1 VTLRVSGWSLVRA
14 ALLVAAGLV
23 VLRVAGAAS
32 TVLWWLAI
40 ATAAAAVGHP
50 AVTWLRRWL
59 PAWAAIIAVLVAG
72 IALVG
77 LVGYRGVA
85 ELTTQFEALRNS
97 ALDAAR
103 SIQGSRQFG
112 QVAAE
117 FGLVD
122 KTTRFFGNLPVV
134 MGGSGGDGAAA
145 AAVQSASSIGSALF
159 AIATF
164 AVLMLIFG
172 VRFVQAGL
180 AQIDDTVARR
190 QVAGLVVTAY
200 HDSYRYVWL
209 MALRAVVA
217 GVVGGVAC
225 LLLGLDTPTVL
236 GVGFALLS
244 LIPGLGIVLATV
256 PVVVLLAIASPP
268 TAVIVGIVA
277 LLAQALD
284 VVFVQNR
291 IDASSVEVGPTPT
304 LVAGLVGLQLY
315 GFGGLLVGLAVAVYT
330 LAVLRRLA
338 DTHDEVLTAM
348 RQLVREDVTVAVP
361 EGATV
366 VVEPGTDVV
375 VEDDVDP

>member
-1 VTLRVSGWSLVRA
+1 M
-14 ALLVAAGLV
+14 
-23 VLRVAGAAS
+23 
-32 TVLWWLAI
+32 
-40 ATAAAAVGHP
+40 
-50 AVTWLRRWL
+50 
-59 PAWAAIIAVLVAG
+59 
-72 IALVG
+72 ALVG

-85 ELTTQFEALRNS
+85 ELTTQFQALRAS

-112 QVAAE
+112 QVATE

-122 KTTRFFGNLPVV
+122 KATQFFAHLPVV
-134 MGGSGGDGAAA
+134 LGGSGDEGAAA

-172 VRFVQAGL
+172 VRFVRAGL
-180 AQIDDTVARR
+180 AQIDDEMARR
-190 QVAGLVVTAY
+190 QLGSLVVQAY

-209 MALRAVVA
+209 MALRAVVI
-217 GVVGGVAC
+217 GIVGGLVCTA
-225 LLLGLDTPTVL
+225 LGLETPTVL

-244 LIPGLGIVLATV
+244 LIPGLGLVLAAI
-256 PVVVLLAIASPP
+256 PVTVLLAIQSPP
-268 TAVIVGIVA
+268 TAAIVFVVA
-277 LLAQALD
+277 LIVQALD

-291 IDASSVEVGPTPT
+291 IDAASVEVGPMPT

-315 GFGGLLVGLAVAVYT
+315 GFGGLLIGLAVAVYT

-361 EGATV
+361 EGGTV
-366 VVEPGTDVV
+366 VVEPGADVV
-375 VEDDVDP
+375 VDGPGHT